1 MNGSFMYTILHKI
14 YVLPLPVVVALM
26 IISIL
31 IWSISERVFNNLR
44 LIWKAIN
51 TVLFIFDIAAIIYCT
66 IISRTSGTS
75 GVYLTPFYSYIEAR
89 ENSELYRVA
98 LMNILLFL
106 PFGLSLPN
114 LMPKDFRHKMLFT
127 IIAAMFLSASIELIQ
142 YIFGLGRVET
152 DDVIHNTVGAVL
164 GVLPWLINTKRIS
177 KC

>member
-1 MNGSFMYTILHKI
+1 MDKILHSI
-14 YVLPLPVVVALM
+14 YILPLPVVVALM

-31 IWSISERVFNNLR
+31 IWSISGRVLNNLR
-44 LIWKAIN
+44 CIWIWKAIN
-51 TVLFIFDIAAIIYCT
+51 TFLFIFDIAAIIYCT
-66 IISRTSGTS
+66 IISRTPGTS

-106 PFGLSLPN
+106 PFGLSLAN

-142 YIFGLGRVET
+142 YIFVLGRVET

-164 GVLPWLINTKRIS
+164 GAVPWLINTKRIS